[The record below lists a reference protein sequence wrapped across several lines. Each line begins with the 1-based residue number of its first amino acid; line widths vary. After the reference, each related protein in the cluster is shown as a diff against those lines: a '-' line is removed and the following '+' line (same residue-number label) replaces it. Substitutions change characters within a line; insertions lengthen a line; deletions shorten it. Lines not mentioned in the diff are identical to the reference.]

1 MFVVEIAQ
9 LLEAEQLLVNNM
21 DKHLLVLELAD
32 VVQAALHEDL
42 RDFLQG
48 VETFLRVD
56 LQGLQLVLIIGRLEH
71 LDQLFL
77 SLSCE
82 L

>member
-1 MFVVEIAQ
+1 MDN
-9 LLEAEQLLVNNM
+9 VN
-21 DKHLLVLELAD
+21 KHLLLLELAD

-42 RDFLQG
+42 GDLLQG
-48 VETFLRVD
+48 VEAFFRVD
-56 LQGLQLVLIIGRLEH
+56 LQGLQLVLVTGSLEH

>member
-42 RDFLQG
+42 GDLLQG
-48 VETFLRVD
+48 VEAFFRVD

>member
-1 MFVVEIAQ
+1 M
-9 LLEAEQLLVNNM
+9 N
-21 DKHLLVLELAD
+21 KHLLVLQLAD
-32 VVQAALHEDL
+32 IIQAALHKDL
-42 RDFLQG
+42 GDLLQG
-48 VETFLRVD
+48 VEAFFRVD
-56 LQGLQLVLIIGRLEH
+56 LQGLELVLVIGSLEH

>member
-1 MFVVEIAQ
+1 
-9 LLEAEQLLVNNM
+9 M

-42 RDFLQG
+42 GDFLQG
-48 VETFLRVD
+48 VEAFFRVD
-56 LQGLQLVLIIGRLEH
+56 LQGLELVLVIGRLEH

>member
-1 MFVVEIAQ
+1 M
-9 LLEAEQLLVNNM
+9 NNM
-21 DKHLLVLELAD
+21 NKHLLVLQLAD
-32 VVQAALHEDL
+32 IIQAALHKDL
-42 RDFLQG
+42 GDLLQG
-48 VETFLRVD
+48 VEAFFRVD
-56 LQGLQLVLIIGRLEH
+56 LQGLELVLVSSSLEH